1 MSTENVE
8 MDNRSRIF
16 CDLFMKANDYFDN
29 NEFEESRRI
38 FSLLLD
44 YADLSD
50 YHRAGCHRI
59 LSLGEDN
66 FLWHAERAVDLYENL
81 FVVRPGSSYT
91 GEFPPTEKAIRA
103 QNILLGLAKESLESA
118 RKDTAEIKADYEA
131 QHRAFLTNHGRKP
144 TDEELV
150 LAHHRRYNQHQLD
163 SNAEFEEKYQK
174 CLQAGN
180 EEEGDDEDDEVE
192 EDEDEDDEV
201 EEDEDEDDE
210 DEGDADKGDSKEP
223 KDNEESH
230 DSDLDV
236 GERLLDLPYDSPTPD
251 ASSQAQQSSAANPP
265 NKPSNLQREL
275 MAWESEAGDG

>member
-163 SNAEFEEKYQK
+163 FNAEFEEKYQE

-180 EEEGDDEDDEVE
+180 EEEGDDEDDE
-192 EDEDEDDEV
+192 DKDD
-201 EEDEDEDDE
+201 D
-210 DEGDADKGDSKEP
+210 DEGDNDKGDSKEP
-223 KDNEESH
+223 KDKAESH
-230 DSDLDV
+230 DSDSDV

-251 ASSQAQQSSAANPP
+251 ASSQPKPSSAANLP
-265 NKPSNLQREL
+265 KRSNIQREL
-275 MAWESEAGDG
+275 IAWELEAGDA

>member
-1 MSTENVE
+1 MKYLATTRDNLRAHHQELTTTCTPHHEEPAATCAPSIINMSTENVE

-144 TDEELV
+144 TDEEL
-150 LAHHRRYNQHQLD
+150 
-163 SNAEFEEKYQK
+163 
-174 CLQAGN
+174 
-180 EEEGDDEDDEVE
+180 
-192 EDEDEDDEV
+192 
-201 EEDEDEDDE
+201 
-210 DEGDADKGDSKEP
+210 
-223 KDNEESH
+223 
-230 DSDLDV
+230 
-236 GERLLDLPYDSPTPD
+236 
-251 ASSQAQQSSAANPP
+251 
-265 NKPSNLQREL
+265 REL
-275 MAWESEAGDG
+275 IAWESEAGDA

>member
-1 MSTENVE
+1 M
-8 MDNRSRIF
+8 
-16 CDLFMKANDYFDN
+16 L
-29 NEFEESRRI
+29 
-38 FSLLLD
+38 SLLISVNFACQRND
-44 YADLSD
+44 S
-50 YHRAGCHRI
+50 RALTSPSTTRLLACLLACLLARI
-59 LSLGEDN
+59 INSHSN
-66 FLWHAERAVDLYENL
+66 ATR
-81 FVVRPGSSYT
+81 VRPS
-91 GEFPPTEKAIRA
+91 PH
-103 QNILLGLAKESLESA
+103 QHLGLAKESLESA
-118 RKDTAEIKADYEA
+118 RKDTAEIEADYEA

-163 SNAEFEEKYQK
+163 FNAEFEEKYQE

-180 EEEGDDEDDEVE
+180 EEECD
-192 EDEDEDDEV
+192 DEDDEV

-223 KDNEESH
+223 KDKEESH
-230 DSDLDV
+230 DSDSDV

-251 ASSQAQQSSAANPP
+251 ASSQAQQSSAANSP

>member
-16 CDLFMKANDYFDN
+16 CDLFMKANDHFDN
-29 NEFEESRRI
+29 NEFEESYRI

-150 LAHHRRYNQHQLD
+150 LAHHRRYNQHQLNF
-163 SNAEFEEKYQK
+163 NAEFEEKYQE

-180 EEEGDDEDDEVE
+180 EEECDDEDDEDE
-192 EDEDEDDEV
+192 EDEDEGDA
-201 EEDEDEDDE
+201 
-210 DEGDADKGDSKEP
+210 DEGDADKGDAEKGDYKEP
-223 KDNEESH
+223 KDKKESH
-230 DSDLDV
+230 DSDSDV

-251 ASSQAQQSSAANPP
+251 ASSQPKPSSAANLP
-265 NKPSNLQREL
+265 KRSNIQREL
-275 MAWESEAGDG
+275 IAWESEAGDA

>member
-1 MSTENVE
+1 MKYLATIRDNLRAHYQELTTTCTPHHEEPAATCAPSIINMCTENVE

-91 GEFPPTEKAIRA
+91 GEFPPTDKAIRA

-131 QHRAFLTNHGRKP
+131 QHRAFLANHGRKP
-144 TDEELV
+144 TDEEL
-150 LAHHRRYNQHQLD
+150 
-163 SNAEFEEKYQK
+163 
-174 CLQAGN
+174 
-180 EEEGDDEDDEVE
+180 
-192 EDEDEDDEV
+192 
-201 EEDEDEDDE
+201 
-210 DEGDADKGDSKEP
+210 
-223 KDNEESH
+223 
-230 DSDLDV
+230 
-236 GERLLDLPYDSPTPD
+236 
-251 ASSQAQQSSAANPP
+251 QSSAANSP

>member
-1 MSTENVE
+1 MKYLATTRDNLRAHHQELTTTCTPHHEEPAATCAPSIINMSTENVE

-29 NEFEESRRI
+29 NEFEESYRI

-144 TDEELV
+144 TDEEL
-150 LAHHRRYNQHQLD
+150 
-163 SNAEFEEKYQK
+163 
-174 CLQAGN
+174 
-180 EEEGDDEDDEVE
+180 
-192 EDEDEDDEV
+192 
-201 EEDEDEDDE
+201 
-210 DEGDADKGDSKEP
+210 
-223 KDNEESH
+223 
-230 DSDLDV
+230 
-236 GERLLDLPYDSPTPD
+236 
-251 ASSQAQQSSAANPP
+251 QSSAANSPK
-265 NKPSNLQREL
+265 KPSNLQREL

>member
-1 MSTENVE
+1 MKYLATTRDNLRAHHQELTTTCTPHHEEPAATCAPSIINMSTENVE

-29 NEFEESRRI
+29 NEFEESYRI

-144 TDEELV
+144 TDEEL
-150 LAHHRRYNQHQLD
+150 
-163 SNAEFEEKYQK
+163 
-174 CLQAGN
+174 
-180 EEEGDDEDDEVE
+180 
-192 EDEDEDDEV
+192 
-201 EEDEDEDDE
+201 
-210 DEGDADKGDSKEP
+210 
-223 KDNEESH
+223 
-230 DSDLDV
+230 
-236 GERLLDLPYDSPTPD
+236 
-251 ASSQAQQSSAANPP
+251 QSSAANSP

>member
-29 NEFEESRRI
+29 NEFEESYRI

-150 LAHHRRYNQHQLD
+150 LAHHRRYNQHQLEF
-163 SNAEFEEKYQK
+163 NAEFEEKYQK
-174 CLQAGN
+174 CLQASN
-180 EEEGDDEDDEVE
+180 EEEGD
-192 EDEDEDDEV
+192 DEDDEV

-223 KDNEESH
+223 KDKEESH

-251 ASSQAQQSSAANPP
+251 ASSQAQQSSAANSP

-275 MAWESEAGDG
+275 MALGSEAGDG

>member
-29 NEFEESRRI
+29 NEFEESYRI

-163 SNAEFEEKYQK
+163 FNAEFEEKYQK

-192 EDEDEDDEV
+192 EDEDEDDE
-201 EEDEDEDDE
+201 

-223 KDNEESH
+223 KDKEESH

-251 ASSQAQQSSAANPP
+251 ASSQAQQSSAANSPK
-265 NKPSNLQREL
+265 KPSNLQREL

>member
-1 MSTENVE
+1 MSTENVEMNVE

-16 CDLFMKANDYFDN
+16 CDLFMKANDHFDN
-29 NEFEESRRI
+29 NEFEESYRI

-50 YHRAGCHRI
+50 YHRADCHRI

-144 TDEELV
+144 TDEEIRGEV
-150 LAHHRRYNQHQLD
+150 P
-163 SNAEFEEKYQK
+163 K

-192 EDEDEDDEV
+192 EDEDEDDE
-201 EEDEDEDDE
+201 
-210 DEGDADKGDSKEP
+210 DEGDADKCDSKEP
-223 KDNEESH
+223 KDKEESH

-251 ASSQAQQSSAANPP
+251 ASSQAQQSSAANSP